1 MKAIAMQDCWGW
13 WSNPSADL
21 IMAGD
26 EVHIWQINLDQP
38 DSMLQ
43 ELTQVLSAHEL
54 ARAKRFYFEQ
64 DRRRFIVGRSQ
75 LRSILGHYLGC
86 EPDYIEFCYGPNGK
100 PALASQSNAHRN
112 ILHFNLSHS
121 QGLAL
126 CALAWNWEL
135 GVDLEY
141 IRPLSTVEQLAR
153 RFFSPEEHAFIQAL
167 PPDEQPRA
175 FFRLW
180 TCKEAYLKA
189 IGKGLPFLL
198 KYVEVAL
205 SEGESAQLLGV
216 PYDTQAGAPWS
227 LQAFAP
233 APNYLAAL
241 AVRGHEWR
249 LSHQQWQAESVC
261 PGTSTA

>member
-1 MKAIAMQDCWGW
+1 MKAIALQDCWGW
-13 WSNPSADL
+13 WSTPPADL

-38 DSMLQ
+38 DPMVQ
-43 ELTQVLSAHEL
+43 EFTQVLSAHEL
-54 ARAKRFYFEQ
+54 VRAKRFYLEQ

-75 LRSILGHYLGC
+75 LRSILGRYLDC
-86 EPDYIEFCYGPNGK
+86 EPDYVQFCYGPNGK
-100 PALASQSNAHRN
+100 PALVSDAITHRN
-112 ILHFNLSHS
+112 TLHFNLSHS

-126 CALAWNWEL
+126 CALAWNWEV
-135 GVDLEY
+135 GIDLEY
-141 IRPLSTVEQLAR
+141 IRPLPTAKQLAQ
-153 RFFSPEEHAFIQAL
+153 RFFSPEEYAFIQAL
-167 PPDEQPRA
+167 PANEQPRA

-205 SEGESAQLLGV
+205 TEGESAQLVGV
-216 PYDTQAGAPWS
+216 PYDAQAGAPWF

-233 APNYLAAL
+233 APDYLAAL
-241 AVRGHEWR
+241 AVKGHDWR
-249 LSHQQWQAESVC
+249 LSHRQWQTESVY
-261 PGTSTA
+261 PGVSTA

>member
-1 MKAIAMQDCWGW
+1 MKAIALQDCWGW
-13 WSNPSADL
+13 WSTPSADL

-38 DSMLQ
+38 EPIVQ

-54 ARAKRFYFEQ
+54 TRAKRFYFEQ

-75 LRSILGHYLGC
+75 LRSILGSYLEC
-86 EPDYIEFCYGPNGK
+86 EAAHVQFCYGPNGK
-100 PALASQSNAHRN
+100 PALVSHSNHRN
-112 ILHFNLSHS
+112 TLYFNLSHC

-126 CALAWNWEL
+126 CALAWNWEV

-141 IRPLSTVEQLAR
+141 VRPLPTAEQLAQ
-153 RFFSPEEHAFIQAL
+153 RFFSSEEHAFIQAL
-167 PPDEQPRA
+167 PPNEQSRA

-205 SEGESAQLLGV
+205 TEGESARLVGV
-216 PYDTQAGAPWS
+216 PYETQAGAPWS

-241 AVRGHEWR
+241 AVKGHDWR
-249 LSHQQWQAESVC
+249 FSYRQWQAESIY
-261 PGTSTA
+261 PGISTA

>member
-1 MKAIAMQDCWGW
+1 MKAIALQDCWGW
-13 WSNPSADL
+13 WSIPPADL
-21 IMAGD
+21 IMTGD

-38 DSMLQ
+38 DSMVQ

-54 ARAKRFYFEQ
+54 TRAKRFYFEQ

-75 LRSILGHYLGC
+75 LRFILGRYLDC
-86 EPDYIEFCYGPNGK
+86 EPDSVQFCYGPNGK
-100 PALASQSNAHRN
+100 PALVSHSNAQRN
-112 ILHFNLSHS
+112 TLHFNLSHS

-126 CALAWNWEL
+126 CALAWNWEV
-135 GVDLEY
+135 GIDLEY
-141 IRPLSTVEQLAR
+141 IRPLPTSEQLAQ

-167 PPDEQPRA
+167 PANEQPRA

-198 KYVEVAL
+198 KYVKVAL
-205 SEGESAQLLGV
+205 TEESAQLVGV
-216 PYDTQAGAPWS
+216 PYDNQTGAPWS
-227 LQAFAP
+227 LQAFTP

-241 AVRGHEWR
+241 AVKGHDWR
-249 LSHQQWQAESVC
+249 LSYRQWQVESVYPC
-261 PGTSTA
+261 SSTA

>member
-1 MKAIAMQDCWGW
+1 MKAIALQDCWGW
-13 WSNPSADL
+13 WSTPSADL

-43 ELTQVLSAHEL
+43 ALTRVLSADEL
-54 ARAKRFYFEQ
+54 ARARRFYFEQ

-75 LRSILGHYLGC
+75 LRSILGRYLDC
-86 EPDYIEFCYGPNGK
+86 KPNHLQFCYGPNGK
-100 PALASQSNAHRN
+100 PALVSHSNAHRN
-112 ILHFNLSHS
+112 TLHFNLSHS

-126 CALAWNWEL
+126 CALAWNWEV

-141 IRPLSTVEQLAR
+141 VRPLPTAEQLAQ
-153 RFFSPEEHAFIQAL
+153 RFFSPAEYAVIQAL
-167 PPDEQPRA
+167 PAHEQSRA

-198 KYVEVAL
+198 QYVEVAL
-205 SEGESAQLLGV
+205 TEGESAQLVGV
-216 PYDTQAGAPWS
+216 PYDVQAGAPWS
-227 LQAFAP
+227 LQAFTP
-233 APNYLAAL
+233 APDYLAAL
-241 AVRGHEWR
+241 AVRGHDWR
-249 LSHQQWQAESVC
+249 LSYRQWQAKSLSSGV
-261 PGTSTA
+261 STA